1 MKKIK
6 NALKELFLPL
16 KNKKK
21 EIKLTTLEEELKR
34 LKSSLNDQNN
44 KNAFISYA
52 LNKSKDTITS
62 QELKVNSISK
72 TYNKRKVVNKVSLK
86 LNRGEAVGLLGPNG
100 AGKTTCFYMIAGLI
114 DTDEG
119 DIFLNQE
126 RINHLPMHMRS
137 KEGIGYL
144 PQESSIFRGL
154 TVEENILSV
163 LEVQKYD
170 KNYKFQILEELLAE
184 FNLNKIRNSNG
195 ATLSGGERRRTE
207 IARALASSPSFILL
221 DEPLAG
227 IDPIAINDVRNLI
240 NKLKSKNI
248 GVLITDHNVR
258 ETLSIVDRAYILFD
272 GSVIMSG
279 SPSEI
284 KIDRTVRDV
293 YLGNN
298 F

>member
-1 MKKIK
+1 M
-6 NALKELFLPL
+6 
-16 KNKKK
+16 
-21 EIKLTTLEEELKR
+21 
-34 LKSSLNDQNN
+34 
-44 KNAFISYA
+44 
-52 LNKSKDTITS
+52 
-62 QELKVNSISK
+62 
-72 TYNKRKVVNKVSLK
+72 VNKVSLQLK
-86 LNRGEAVGLLGPNG
+86 KGEAVGLLGPNG
-100 AGKTTCFYMIAGLI
+100 AGKTTCFYMIAGLV

-119 DIFLNQE
+119 DISLNQE
-126 RINHLPMHMRS
+126 RINHLPIHMRAQR
-137 KEGIGYL
+137 GIGYL

-154 TVEENILSV
+154 TVEQNIMSV
-163 LEVQKYD
+163 LEVQDYSH
-170 KNYKFQILEELLAE
+170 NQKFQILEELLAE
-184 FNLNKIRNSNG
+184 FNINKIRNSYG

-207 IARALASSPSFILL
+207 IARALATKPSFILL

-240 NKLKSKNI
+240 LKLKSKDI

-279 SPSEI
+279 NPSEI
-284 KIDRTVRDV
+284 KIDHRVRDV

>member
-1 MKKIK
+1 MF
-6 NALKELFLPL
+6 KELFLPL

-21 EIKLTTLEEELKR
+21 EIKLTSLEEELKR

-44 KNAFISYA
+44 KSSLISYA
-52 LNKSKDTITS
+52 LNKSEDPISK
-62 QELKVNSISK
+62 QELKVNFISK
-72 TYNKRKVVNKVSLK
+72 TYNKRKVVDKVSLK
-86 LNRGEAVGLLGPNG
+86 LNRGEAIGLLGPNG

-126 RINHLPMHMRS
+126 RINHLPMHIRA
-137 KEGIGYL
+137 KRGIGYL

-207 IARALASSPSFILL
+207 IARALASNPSFILL

-293 YLGNN
+293 YLGDN

>member
-1 MKKIK
+1 MF
-6 NALKELFLPL
+6 KELFLPL

-21 EIKLTTLEEELKR
+21 EIKLTSLEEELKR

-44 KNAFISYA
+44 KNASISYA
-52 LNKSKDTITS
+52 LNKSEDPISK
-62 QELKVNSISK
+62 QELKVNFISK
-72 TYNKRKVVNKVSLK
+72 TYNKRKVVDKVSLK
-86 LNRGEAVGLLGPNG
+86 LNRGEAIGLLGPNG

-126 RINHLPMHMRS
+126 RINHLPMHIRA
-137 KEGIGYL
+137 KRGIGYL

-207 IARALASSPSFILL
+207 IARALASNPSFILL

-240 NKLKSKNI
+240 NKLKSKDI

-293 YLGNN
+293 YLGDN

>member
-1 MKKIK
+1 M
-6 NALKELFLPL
+6 LKALFLPL

-21 EIKLTTLEEELKR
+21 EIKLTSLEEELKR

-72 TYNKRKVVNKVSLK
+72 SYNKRKVVNKVSLK

-163 LEVQKYD
+163 LEVQKYH

-293 YLGNN
+293 YLGDN

>member
-1 MKKIK
+1 M
-6 NALKELFLPL
+6 
-16 KNKKK
+16 
-21 EIKLTTLEEELKR
+21 TSLEEELKR
-34 LKSSLNDQNN
+34 LKTSLNDQQT
-44 KNAFISYA
+44 KNVSISNS
-52 LNKSKDTITS
+52 LNKSEITIS
-62 QELKVNSISK
+62 KEELSINSISK
-72 TYNKRKVVNKVSLK
+72 TYDKRKVVNKVSLK
-86 LNRGEAVGLLGPNG
+86 LNKGEAVGLLGPNG

-119 DIFLNQE
+119 DIFLNKAP
-126 RINHLPMHMRS
+126 INHPPMHMRS
-137 KEGIGYL
+137 KAGIGYL

-163 LEVQKYD
+163 LEVQKYE
-170 KNYKFQILEELLAE
+170 KNYKYQILEELLAE
-184 FNLNKIRNSNG
+184 FNLNKIRNSSG
-195 ATLSGGERRRTE
+195 STLSGGERRRTE
-207 IARALASSPSFILL
+207 IARALASNPSFILL

-227 IDPIAINDVRNLI
+227 IDPIVINDVRNLI

-284 KIDRTVRDV
+284 KIDRKVRDV

>member
-72 TYNKRKVVNKVSLK
+72 SYNKRKVVNKVSLK

-284 KIDRTVRDV
+284 KIDSTVRDV

>member
-1 MKKIK
+1 M
-6 NALKELFLPL
+6 LKELFLLL
-16 KNKKK
+16 KNKTK
-21 EIKLTTLEEELKR
+21 EIKLTNLEEELKR
-34 LKSSLNDQNN
+34 LKSSLIDQNY
-44 KNAFISYA
+44 KNDSMSNA
-52 LNKSKDTITS
+52 LNKSEKNIS
-62 QELKVNSISK
+62 NQELRINFISK
-72 TYNKRKVVNKVSLK
+72 TYNKRKVVNEVSLQ
-86 LNRGEAVGLLGPNG
+86 LNKGEAVGLLGPNG

-126 RINHLPMHMRS
+126 RINHLPMHVRA
-137 KEGIGYL
+137 KRGIGYL

-207 IARALASSPSFILL
+207 IARALASNPSFILL

>member
-21 EIKLTTLEEELKR
+21 EIKLTTLEQELKR

-72 TYNKRKVVNKVSLK
+72 SYNKRKVVNKVSLK